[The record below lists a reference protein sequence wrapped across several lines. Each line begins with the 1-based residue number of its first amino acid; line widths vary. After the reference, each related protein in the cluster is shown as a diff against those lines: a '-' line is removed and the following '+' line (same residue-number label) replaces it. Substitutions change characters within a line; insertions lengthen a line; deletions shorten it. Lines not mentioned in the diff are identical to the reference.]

1 MSEKKIVYKESV
13 GKGMIV
19 NNGDFVFL
27 YVDNEY
33 EGFSIGIIVDEN
45 NYGLWNYDNVELWCD
60 EKKGLKMKNVKIC
73 GRDYWWKIYVM
84 IGDKYYEF
92 DLGKELSKENSNISI
107 DEWNEIMNNLVFEN
121 KEVLVIEDF

>member
-1 MSEKKIVYKESV
+1 MKEKKIVYKESV

-60 EKKGLKMKNVKIC
+60 EKKGLKNVKIC

-107 DEWNEIMNNLVFEN
+107 DEWNEIMNNLVFKN

>member
-1 MSEKKIVYKESV
+1 MKEKKIVYKEGV

-60 EKKGLKMKNVKIC
+60 EKKGLKNVKIC

-107 DEWNEIMNNLVFEN
+107 DEWNEIMNNLVFKN